1 VRFLNEVTLMK
12 SRTLRSLPITILS
25 LLLSGPA
32 FGQVTTATLYGIVRD
47 PGGLLLPGATVT
59 LTQEETGT
67 ARTTVTNSVGEF
79 AVTALPVG
87 PYTVKIELQGFKTH
101 VSQSLPLTSGQIARQ
116 SYEMQ
121 LGKLAESVTVESVAP
136 LVKTASSEQME
147 TLGSVQVGELP
158 LSRRNITGL
167 LRLAPGV
174 DTTAGNRGIR
184 FNGVGKHGAGIT
196 VDGTDANSNPE
207 GRGLSQYGGENYI
220 DVMSIEA
227 VQEVQ
232 LVKGVLP
239 AEYGGVVGGQVNLI
253 SKSGANKFR
262 GSLFENYQGEELNAR
277 DIFLPPTTAKP
288 RIKFNQFGGSL
299 GGPIVQRKAFFF
311 GTYEGYRESAF
322 TRVQGTVP
330 TAELRS
336 QILAAL
342 PFPETR
348 IVLDTLPLPTE
359 FRNDDVGFFVG
370 ARDRRREENHV
381 MGKTDLALPRG
392 GLLSVT
398 YTRMRPFALIPTI
411 NVDGAN
417 DREFR
422 HKQDRIAANFMVTRA
437 QWVSESRVGWN
448 KSDMEREDRFFQ
460 VKDPRRAEANIWGR
474 RMGQLSISGLF
485 STPGSEV
492 WDMHGTAYTYD
503 QKLSRTAGQHLF
515 KGGFRWARQTG
526 SRSNPEN
533 PVFQFQNKAD
543 LLANIPSQVRPTF
556 GAPPHTSYMDEI
568 GGFLQDDWRVT
579 RSLVLNLG
587 LRYDYYAPV
596 RLTPTTDVPVQIVN
610 LAAPSDL
617 RKMDFGAVLNPLEPY
632 KADGWVNL
640 GPRAGFAWAVGENH
654 DNVVRGGIGVLFSP
668 QMPAVVRQGAAHP
681 LVPFRVSW
689 NRTDALARGLTW
701 PSYNDD
707 LRLIVEREAAATG
720 KPFFFSL
727 IDPKLQ
733 NPYSVQTMLSFQRAL
748 GRTLMAEAGYVRVDG
763 RRFIQQRL
771 FGLAIDRET
780 GERPNPSLG
789 APGGYYVDNSQTS
802 EYNALQ
808 ASIRKRFANRY
819 SFDVHYTLSKGTAT
833 QGGDV
838 GAYYQGDFEDFTQ
851 DFFNPEADRGPT
863 VSDAQHRVNADII
876 YELPRFEGRHPLLRH
891 TLGGW
896 ELSGIFSSR
905 SGERLLITQ
914 PSGIPNSRPD
924 FVGGNPVLPDWRSTR
939 LYLNRDS
946 FALVPTSPLTR
957 ATLRPGTVKPDQV
970 RGPANWVLDG
980 TLAKSFALRQQMKLQ
995 VRADMFNLL
1004 NRVNYSGPET
1014 NILSAFFGQIRS
1026 AGSPRTIQIGARI
1039 SF

>member
-1 VRFLNEVTLMK
+1 MQSSAVRYSAIAVAC
-12 SRTLRSLPITILS
+12 
-25 LLLSGPA
+25 LLFTGSVFA
-32 FGQVTTATLYGIVRD
+32 QVTTATLYGIVRD
-47 PGGLLLPGATVT
+47 PSGSLLPGATVT
-59 LTQEETGT
+59 LTQEETGNT
-67 ARTTVTNSVGEF
+67 RTTITNTAGEF
-79 AVTALPVG
+79 GATALPIG
-87 PYTVKIELQGFKTH
+87 TYTVKIELQGFKTH

-116 SYEMQ
+116 SYQ
-121 LGKLAESVTVESVAP
+121 LQMGKVAETITVEAVAP

-147 TLGSVQVGELP
+147 TIGALQVGALP

-174 DTTAGNRGIR
+174 DTTGGNRGVR

-207 GRGLSQYGGENYI
+207 GRGISQYGGENYI
-220 DVMSIEA
+220 DIMSIEA

-253 SKSGANKFR
+253 SKSGANKFH
-262 GSLFENYQGEELNAR
+262 GSLFENYQGEKLNAR
-277 DIFLPPTTAKP
+277 DIFLPATLKKP
-288 RIKFNQFGGSL
+288 RIRFNQFGGSL

-330 TAELRS
+330 TALLRS
-336 QILAAL
+336 QVLAAL
-342 PFPETR
+342 PFPETQT
-348 IVLDTLPLPTE
+348 VLDTLPLPSE

-370 ARDRRREENHV
+370 AGDRRREENHV
-381 MGKTDLALPRG
+381 LAKADLALITG
-392 GLLSVT
+392 GMLSVT
-398 YTRMRPFALIPTI
+398 YTRMRPYSLIPRI
-411 NVDGAN
+411 HVGGAN

-422 HKQDRIAANFMVTRA
+422 HKQDRIASNFLLTRGR
-437 QWVSESRVGWN
+437 WVSESRVGWN

-460 VKDPRRAEANIWGR
+460 IKDPRRSEVNVWGR
-474 RMGQLSISGLF
+474 RMGQISVSGLF

-492 WDMHGTAYTYD
+492 WDMEGTAYTFD
-503 QKLSRTAGQHLF
+503 QKLSRAMGQHLF

-533 PVFQFQNKAD
+533 PVFQFANKAD

-556 GAPPHTSYMDEI
+556 GAPPHESHLDEF
-568 GGFLQDDWRVT
+568 GGFVQDDWRVSRT
-579 RSLVLNLG
+579 LVLNLG

-596 RLTPTTDVPVQIVN
+596 RLTATTDVPVQIVN
-610 LAAPSDL
+610 LASPSDL
-617 RKMDFGAVLNPLEPY
+617 RKMDFGAPLNPLEPY

-640 GPRAGFAWAVGENH
+640 GPRAGFAWAIGEKSE
-654 DNVVRGGIGVLFSP
+654 NVVRGGVGVLYGP

-707 LRLIVEREAAATG
+707 LRLVVEREAAASG

-727 IDPKLQ
+727 LDPKLQ
-733 NPYSVQTMLSFQRAL
+733 NPYTVQTMLSFQRAL
-748 GRTLMAEAGYVRVDG
+748 GHSLMAEAGYVRVDG
-763 RRFIQQRL
+763 HKFIEQRS
-771 FGLAIDRET
+771 FSLAIDRET
-780 GERPNPSLG
+780 GARPNPALG

-802 EYNALQ
+802 AYNALQ
-808 ASIRKRFANRY
+808 TSIRKRFGRHY
-819 SFDVHYTLSKGTAT
+819 SFDVHYTLSKGRAT

-863 VSDAQHRVNADII
+863 VSDARHRLTADAI
-876 YELPRFEGRHPLLRH
+876 YELPGFAGRHALLRH
-891 TLGGW
+891 ALGGW
-896 ELSGIFSSR
+896 EVSGIFSSR

-924 FVGGNPVLPDWRSTR
+924 FVGGTPVLPDWRSTR
-939 LYLNRDS
+939 LYLDRNS

-980 TLAKSFALRQQMKLQ
+980 TLAKSFTLRQPAQLQ

-1004 NRVNYSGPET
+1004 NRVNYNGPDT
-1014 NILSAFFGQIRS
+1014 NILSAFFGQIRG
-1026 AGSPRTIQIGARI
+1026 AGSARTMQIGARL

>member
-1 VRFLNEVTLMK
+1 MQP
-12 SRTLRSLPITILS
+12 RTLRSFAIAATC

-32 FGQVTTATLYGIVRD
+32 FAQVTTATLYGVVHD
-47 PGGLLLPGATVT
+47 PSGSLLPGATVT
-59 LTQEETGT
+59 LTHEETANT
-67 ARTTVTNSVGEF
+67 RTTITNTAGEF

-87 PYTVKIELQGFKTH
+87 PYTVRIELQGFKTH
-101 VSQSLPLTSGQIARQ
+101 SSHSLPLTAGQIARQ
-116 SYEMQ
+116 RYELE
-121 LGKLAESVTVESVAP
+121 LGKLAETITVEAVSP

-147 TLGSVQVGELP
+147 TLGALQVGELP

-174 DTTAGNRGIR
+174 DTTGGNRGVR

-207 GRGLSQYGGENYI
+207 GRGVSQYGGENYI
-220 DVMSIEA
+220 DIMSIEA

-232 LVKGVLP
+232 IVKGVLP

-262 GSLFENYQGEELNAR
+262 GSLFENYQGEKLNAR
-277 DIFLPPTTAKP
+277 DIFLPATTAKP
-288 RIKFNQFGGSL
+288 RIRFNQFGGSL

-330 TAELRS
+330 TPQLRA

-342 PFPETR
+342 PFQETK

-359 FRNDDVGFFVG
+359 LRNDDVGFFVG
-370 ARDRRREENHV
+370 TGERRREENHV
-381 MGKTDLALPRG
+381 LAKTDLALMTG
-392 GLLSVT
+392 GMLSVT
-398 YTRMRPFALIPTI
+398 YTRMRPFSLIPRI
-411 NVDGAN
+411 HVGGAN

-422 HKQDRIAANFMVTRA
+422 YKQDRVATNFLLTRGS
-437 QWVSESRVGWN
+437 WVSESRFGWN
-448 KSDMEREDRFFQ
+448 KSDMEREDRFFS
-460 VKDPRRAEANIWGR
+460 VKDPRRSEVNIWGR

-485 STPGSEV
+485 STPGTEI
-492 WDMHGTAYTYD
+492 WDMEGTAYTYD
-503 QKLSRTAGQHLF
+503 QKLSRAVGQHLF
-515 KGGFRWARQTG
+515 KGGVRWARQTG

-533 PVFQFQNKAD
+533 PVFQFANKAD
-543 LLANIPSQVRPTF
+543 LFANIPSQVRPTF
-556 GAPPHTSYMDEI
+556 GAPPHKSHMDEF
-568 GGFLQDDWRVT
+568 GGFLQDDWRISRT
-579 RSLVLNLG
+579 LVLNLG
-587 LRYDYYAPV
+587 LRYDYYGTV
-596 RLTPTTDVPVQIVN
+596 KLVPTTDVPVQIVN
-610 LAAPSDL
+610 LAAPTDL
-617 RKMDFGAVLNPLEPY
+617 RKMDFGAVLNPLRPY
-632 KADGWVNL
+632 SPDGWVNL
-640 GPRAGFAWAVGENH
+640 GPRAGFAWAMGDKSE
-654 DNVVRGGIGVLFSP
+654 NVVRGGVGVLYSP

-707 LRLIVEREAAATG
+707 LRVIVEREAAASG
-720 KPFFFSL
+720 NPFFFSL
-727 IDPKLQ
+727 LDPKLQ
-733 NPYSVQTMLSFQRAL
+733 NPYSVQTMLGFQRAL
-748 GRTLMAEAGYVRVDG
+748 GPSLMAEAGYVRVDG
-763 RRFIQQRL
+763 RKFIQQRL
-771 FGLAIDRET
+771 FSLAINRET
-780 GERPNPSLG
+780 GARPNPVLG
-789 APGGYYVDNSQTS
+789 APGGYYIDNSQTS
-802 EYNALQ
+802 RYNALQ
-808 ASIRKRFANRY
+808 TSIRKRFGNRY

-863 VSDAQHRVNADII
+863 ISDARHRLNADVI

-891 TLGGW
+891 AVGGW
-896 ELSGIFSSR
+896 EVSGIVSSR

-924 FVGGNPVLPDWRSTR
+924 FVGGNAVLPDWRGTR
-939 LYLNRDS
+939 LYLNRDA

-970 RGPANWVLDG
+970 RGPATWVVDG
-980 TLAKSFALRQQMKLQ
+980 TLAKSFVLRQQMKLQ
-995 VRADMFNLL
+995 LRADMFNLL
-1004 NRVNYSGPET
+1004 NRVNYSGPDT

-1026 AGSPRTIQIGARI
+1026 AGSARTTQIGARF